1 MPGQPDAPPDRPIL
15 LVGCPR
21 SGTTLLSV
29 ILHAH
34 PRIAMPPETR
44 FLFPVY
50 QRRNTFGDLS
60 SPRNR
65 RKLARRITGRRT
77 RFRQLGLDRRKI
89 INRIAQGP
97 PTIGSAMA
105 IVWSEYARS
114 RGKQRWGEKRPLYW
128 QQMDWLL
135 RLFPDAQ
142 VIHLIRDPR
151 ACVASLLDV
160 HWWRGGFYD
169 AVATWVMSDR
179 ELRAFGRRAG
189 PGCYYPLRY
198 EDLLADPRTELRK
211 LCDFLGEQF
220 DDAMLEFA
228 TASHDIVPEHKVWHS
243 LTHEPLDAS
252 RGQRWRKRLRA
263 DQVALIESVADEQLR
278 AHGYART
285 SADPPA
291 LTMRLRYAAEYAR
304 RYASVRGTRAVDRVQ
319 QRLERQ
325 DVAARPEAV
334 AVRPKRRRTAR

>member
-1 MPGQPDAPPDRPIL
+1 MPEQPDAPPDRPIL

-50 QRRNTFGDLS
+50 QRRNFFGDLTD
-60 SPRNR
+60 PRNR
-65 RKLARRITGRRT
+65 RRLGRRITGRRT
-77 RFRQLGLDRRKI
+77 RFRQFGLDRGKI
-89 INRIAQGP
+89 VKRITNGP

-160 HWWRGGFYD
+160 HWWHGGFYD
-169 AVATWVMSDR
+169 AVTTWVMSDR
-179 ELRAFGRRAG
+179 ELRAFGRRAA
-189 PGCYYPLRY
+189 PGSYYPMRY
-198 EDLLADPRTELRK
+198 EDLLAEPGAELRK
-211 LCDFLGEQF
+211 LCDFLGEDF
-220 DDAMLEFA
+220 DEAMLEFA
-228 TASHDIVPEHKVWHS
+228 GASHDIVPERKVWHS

-252 RGQRWRKRLRA
+252 RGERWRTRLRS
-263 DQVALIESVADEQLR
+263 DQVALIEVVADEQLR
-278 AHGYART
+278 AHGYQRST
-285 SADPPA
+285 SDAPPIA
-291 LTMRLRYAAEYAR
+291 MRLRYAAEYAR
-304 RYASVRGTRAVDRVQ
+304 RYASVHGARAADRVQ
-319 QRLERQ
+319 QRFERQ

-334 AVRPKRRRTAR
+334 AVRPKRRRAAR